1 MTDDEVRDFFGE
13 NSPLTRIRLAGGGGY
28 EIRPQQAT
36 MALAICEALE
46 DRQNLCVE
54 APTGVG
60 KTFAYLV
67 PAILYAE
74 ETGKAVIISTHTI
87 NLQEQLLHKDMPLL
101 LHLLDKDLPYCVA
114 KGRSNYLCLRKASI
128 LGDQDQQMLPW
139 PGMKQEVRKLL
150 QWASETPDG
159 DRANLPGGISRHL
172 WDSVCAERGNCQGGE
187 CSFFGSCFL
196 QKARRAVMQSRLVI
210 TNHAYF
216 FCALALE
223 QEQRKS
229 PVKDK
234 DKTTALPD
242 YSAVIF
248 DEGHTLE
255 NTAAENLGLKGDT
268 FVLRHLLNR
277 LYHESRN
284 TGLLSAEDC
293 PAGRVAVQQ
302 ARSRLELFMERL
314 IDWIRSQAP
323 DLTPLRYTAPGHIDN
338 YLALP
343 LQQLD
348 KELEARLEIVGEN
361 SDQGVELASVRDS
374 LREQNEALN
383 TFFSMSM
390 ADYVYWFEVSG
401 KERQEI
407 TFNCIPIDVAPILH
421 EQIFATPKGIPVI
434 ITSATLAIN
443 GNVQYFLRRIGASN
457 SRSLILDSPFD
468 FATQAKLYL
477 PQSMPD
483 PKDSSY
489 QSELES
495 HIRRFLLQ
503 TKGHAF
509 VLFTSY
515 ATLRRT
521 ADNLEQ
527 FLLENDLETYIQ
539 GDGLTPRQMLEKF
552 RDGQN
557 AVIFGTDSFWVG
569 VDVPG
574 DALCNVIITKLPFAV
589 PDHPLIAARGE
600 VITNCG
606 GNPFR
611 DYSLPE
617 AVLKFRQG
625 VGRLIRTRSDHGI
638 IVILDSRV
646 LGKFYGRS
654 FLNSLPQCPIE
665 YF

>member
-1 MTDDEVRDFFGE
+1 MAEEEVRDFFGE
-13 NSPLTRIRLAGGGGY
+13 NSPLARIKLSGGGEY
-28 EIRPQQAT
+28 EIRPQQAQ
-36 MALAICEALE
+36 MAQAISQALDKRE
-46 DRQNLCVE
+46 NLCVE

-67 PAILYAE
+67 PAIFYAE
-74 ETGKAVIISTHTI
+74 QTGKAVIISTHTI
-87 NLQEQLLHKDMPLL
+87 NVQEQLLHKDMPLL

-114 KGRSNYLCLRKASI
+114 KGRSNYLCLRKVAI
-128 LGDQDQQMLPW
+128 LGDQDQQLLPW
-139 PGMKQEVRKLL
+139 PGQKQELRKLL
-150 QWASETPDG
+150 TWADETTDG
-159 DRANLPGGISRHL
+159 DRANLPGGISYNL
-172 WDSVCAERGNCQGGE
+172 WESVCAERGNCQGNE

-223 QEQRKS
+223 QELQKEKIRE
-229 PVKDK
+229 KDRNA
-234 DKTTALPD
+234 ALPE

-255 NTAAENLGLKGDT
+255 NTAAENLGLKADT
-268 FVLRHLLNR
+268 FVIRHLLNR
-277 LYHESRN
+277 LFHEGRN
-284 TGLLSAEDC
+284 TGLL
-293 PAGRVAVQQ
+293 AGDGCAAARAAAQQ
-302 ARSRLELFMERL
+302 ARSILEMFAGRLVE
-314 IDWIRSQAP
+314 WIRQQVP
-323 DLTPLRYTAPGHIDN
+323 DLAPLRYTSPGHIEN
-338 YLALP
+338 YLDSP
-343 LQQLD
+343 LQRLD
-348 KELEARLEIVGEN
+348 SELASRLEIVGTS
-361 SDQGVELASVRDS
+361 SDQGVELAAVRDG
-374 LREQNEALN
+374 LREQNEALT
-383 TFFSMSM
+383 TFFAMGFS
-390 ADYVYWFEVSG
+390 DYVYWFEVTG

-407 TFNCIPIDVAPILH
+407 SFNCVPIDVGPLL
-421 EQIFATPKGIPVI
+421 QKQVFATPKGIPVI

-443 GNVQYFLRRIGASN
+443 GNVQYFLRRIGATN
-457 SRSLILDSPFD
+457 SRSLVLDSPFD
-468 FATQAKLYL
+468 FATQAKMYL

-483 PKDSSY
+483 PKDQAY

-495 HIRRFLLQ
+495 HIRHFLLK

-515 ATLRRT
+515 STLRRT
-521 ADNLEQ
+521 ADDLEQ
-527 FLLENDLETYIQ
+527 FLSENQMETYIQ

-552 RDGQN
+552 RSGKN

-600 VITNCG
+600 AINKRG
-606 GNPFR
+606 GNSFR

-638 IVILDSRV
+638 IVILDGRV
-646 LGKFYGRS
+646 LGRSYGRS